1 MLYFIGQVF
10 PYIAVGVFVAG
21 LVWRVLSWLK
31 VPVPFQ
37 LTMFPAPQ
45 TTAGRIMTVGKQ
57 LSLFT
62 SLYKSDRTLWFWA
75 WIMHVSLAMVIVG
88 HIVGIGYLTQQFCL
102 IGFSPTASTA
112 LSIAL
117 GTISGLALLISLV
130 VLFYRRTA
138 IPEVKRLSD
147 PADYFDLLLILTIVI
162 TGMHM
167 RLPSVHCDLES
178 IRAYI
183 VGLLTFNPIPIPEN
197 SIFIAHFFF
206 VNILLMYFPFS
217 KLVHLVGSVVNRAML
232 VEAPPAYPTPAG
244 VRRQVKFFGK
254 EEYAHETATSHSQ
267 GTGSK
272 SSGV

>member
-10 PYIAVGVFVAG
+10 PYIAVGVFIAG
-21 LVWRVLSWLK
+21 LAWRVLSWLK

-37 LTMFPAPQ
+37 LTMFPAPE

-57 LSLFT
+57 LGLFT
-62 SLYKSDRTLWFWA
+62 SLYNSDRTLWFWA
-75 WIMHVSLAMVIVG
+75 WIMHVSLAMVIGG
-88 HIVGIGYLTQQFCL
+88 HIVGIYFLTQQFTL
-102 IGFSPTASTA
+102 IGMSPSASTL
-112 LSIAL
+112 LSETL
-117 GTISGLALLISLV
+117 GTVAGIFLFLSLI

-147 PADYFDLLLILTIVI
+147 PADYFDLLLILSVVF

-167 RLPSVHCDLES
+167 RMLPAHMNLPA
-178 IRAYI
+178 IKAYLG
-183 VGLLTFNPIPIPEN
+183 GLISLQPTPIPEN
-197 SIFIAHFFF
+197 FIFVAHFFL

-232 VEAPPAYPTPAG
+232 VEAPPVYPTPVG
-244 VRRQVKFFGK
+244 VRRQVNFFGK
-254 EEYAHETATSHSQ
+254 EGYAHETATSHSQ

>member
-10 PYIAVGVFVAG
+10 PYIAIGVFVIG
-21 LVWRVLSWLK
+21 LAWRVLSWLK

-37 LTMFPAPQ
+37 LTMFPAPD
-45 TTAGRIMTVGKQ
+45 TAGGRAAAVGKQ
-57 LSLFT
+57 LLLFT

-75 WIMHVSLAMVIVG
+75 WIMHVSLAMVIGG
-88 HIVGIGYLTQQFCL
+88 HIVGIYFLTKQFTY
-102 IGFSPTASTA
+102 IGMSPEASTL
-112 LSIAL
+112 LSETL
-117 GTISGLALLISLV
+117 GTVAGIFLLLSLI

-147 PADYFDLLLILTIVI
+147 PADYFDLLLILSVVI

-167 RLPSVHCDLES
+167 RLPTAHVDLPA
-178 IRAYI
+178 IRTYLG
-183 VGLLTFNPIPIPEN
+183 GLLSFQPVPIPEN
-197 SIFIAHFFF
+197 FMFAAHFFL
-206 VNILLMYFPFS
+206 VNVLLMYFPFS

-232 VEAPPAYPTPAG
+232 VEAPPVYPTPAG
-244 VRRQVKFFGK
+244 VKRQVNFFGK
-254 EEYAHETATSHSQ
+254 EEYAHETATSRSQ

>member
-21 LVWRVLSWLK
+21 LAWRVLSWLK

-37 LTMFPAPQ
+37 LTMFPAPE
-45 TTAGRIMTVGKQ
+45 TTAGRIMTIGKQ
-57 LSLFT
+57 LGLFT

-75 WIMHVSLAMVIVG
+75 WIMHVSLAMVIGG
-88 HIVGIGYLTQQFCL
+88 HIVGIGYLTKQFCL
-102 IGFSPTASTA
+102 IGFSPDASTA

-117 GTISGLALLISLV
+117 GTISGLALFISLI

-147 PADYFDLLLILTIVI
+147 PADYFDLLLILAIVI
-162 TGMHM
+162 NGMHM

-183 VGLLTFNPIPIPEN
+183 VGLVTFSPIPIPEN
-197 SIFIAHFFF
+197 SIFIAHFFL

-232 VEAPPAYPTPAG
+232 VEAAPVYPTPAG
-244 VRRQVKFFGK
+244 VRRQVKFFAK
-254 EEYAHETATSHSQ
+254 EEYASETATSHSQ